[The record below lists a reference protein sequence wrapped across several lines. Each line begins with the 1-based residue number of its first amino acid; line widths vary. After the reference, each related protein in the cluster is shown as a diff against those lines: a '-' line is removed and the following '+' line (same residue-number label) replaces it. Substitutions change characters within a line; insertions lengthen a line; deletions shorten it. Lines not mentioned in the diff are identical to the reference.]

1 MSTRKHPVPPP
12 TRSPHR
18 VAPVGKRKVVKK
30 RRLGCLWLMLSLL
43 GAATLSATAGALVAL
58 SLNSTPLMQR
68 QLSAEEAAVFGGD
81 DRIASS
87 RNLRLPELTRP
98 VNILVLG
105 VKVLS
110 SDLDEPPPETK
121 NLGYHA
127 LVNSFEGLSDTMLL
141 LRFDPV
147 HKRLS
152 VLSIPR
158 DTRTNVEGH
167 GVTKINAAN
176 AFGGPALSA
185 KAISELLGGVGIDRY
200 VRINVQGVGKLVEA
214 LGGVTVNVP
223 KDMRY
228 QDDSQRLYINL
239 KAGKQHLD
247 GDTALQFLRFRYDE
261 YGDIGRVQRQQLLM
275 RALVEQT
282 LTPMT
287 ITRLPKIL
295 SVVQSHID
303 TNLSVEE
310 LLALVGFASEVDRS
324 QVQMLMLPGDFSG
337 PNDFGDNLSYWIPSY
352 QRIDELVAAYFDHG
366 YDSLPPPT
374 PAMLR
379 VALRDD
385 TGESATTIHFLAEAL
400 RQAGYSNVYNA
411 DTVTVRQEPP
421 PVTRIVAQRGDFQS
435 ATALQQVLGFGE
447 VRVESTGD
455 LSSDITI
462 QLGKDWFE
470 QQQKVADRVQS
481 NGFQPK
487 ESLTPMNDPYST
499 WDSQGATRPNVE
511 ASPEFDPYIQP
522 DDYSRTPT
530 YSPPDPQVY

>member
-1 MSTRKHPVPPP
+1 MSTRKHPVTPPV
-12 TRSPHR
+12 RSPHR

-30 RRLGCLWLMLSLL
+30 KRMGCLWLMLSLL

-68 QLSAEEAAVFGGD
+68 QLSAEEAAVFAGD
-81 DRIASS
+81 ERIAAS

-110 SDLDEPPPETK
+110 SDLDDPPPETK

-141 LRFDPV
+141 LRFDPT
-147 HKRLS
+147 HKRLT

-282 LTPMT
+282 LTPM
-287 ITRLPKIL
+287 ILTRLPKIL

-310 LLALVGFASEVDRS
+310 LLALAGFATEVDRS

-352 QRIDELVAAYFDHG
+352 QRIDELVATYFDHG
-366 YDSLPPPT
+366 YDALPPPT

-385 TGESATTIHFLAEAL
+385 TGEAETTMHFLAEAL
-400 RQAGYSNVYNA
+400 RQAGYSNVYTA
-411 DTVTVRQEPP
+411 DKVTVLKEAP

-462 QLGKDWFE
+462 QLGRDWFE
-470 QQQKVADRVQS
+470 QQQQVADRFQA
-481 NGFQPK
+481 NGFQSQDSAAP
-487 ESLTPMNDPYST
+487 SRDPYST
-499 WDSQGATRPNVE
+499 WDDRGATHSRVE
-511 ASPEFDPYIQP
+511 ASPEFSPYPQT
-522 DDYSRTPT
+522 DDYSRAPT
-530 YSPPDPQVY
+530 YSLPNPQVY